1 MEVFRLKIFLGI
13 ATFVLLSD
21 IYVWQAVKTLIKSKS
36 KIYQKI
42 IYRFYWSIP
51 FLFLIILFGEN
62 VWHYFDHNKL
72 AKTWFMAMFF
82 VIYVSKFIT
91 AIFVLLDDIKRLF
104 KLIWHWLERNVLSMK
119 KEAEEEELEEA
130 LETDVK
136 KISRSEFI
144 ARAGL
149 VAGAAP
155 FILLTRGISS
165 GAYKYQVRRVNLIL
179 PNLPEAFDGIK
190 MLQISDVH
198 CGSFYDRD
206 AVYRGIRMIKEQ
218 KAHIVTFT
226 GDFVNNR
233 TNEADEWA
241 EMFSEIKAPMGV
253 FSILGNHDYGDY
265 VTDWE
270 SPAEK
275 QKNLEDLYAIHKNM
289 GWNLLRNEHVI
300 LEKENKRLAIL
311 GVENWGD
318 RGRFQKFGDLDMAKK
333 GMPDVPVKIL
343 LSHDP
348 SHFDTI
354 VQPKHKDI
362 DLTLSGHTHGF
373 QFGVEMGHIRWSPS
387 QYIYKHWADL
397 YLLEKQML
405 YVNRGFGF
413 LGYPGRVGILP
424 EITVFTLN
432 RTA

>member
-1 MEVFRLKIFLGI
+1 
-13 ATFVLLSD
+13 
-21 IYVWQAVKTLIKSKS
+21 
-36 KIYQKI
+36 
-42 IYRFYWSIP
+42 
-51 FLFLIILFGEN
+51 
-62 VWHYFDHNKL
+62 
-72 AKTWFMAMFF
+72 
-82 VIYVSKFIT
+82 
-91 AIFVLLDDIKRLF
+91 
-104 KLIWHWLERNVLSMK
+104 
-119 KEAEEEELEEA
+119 
-130 LETDVK
+130 
-136 KISRSEFI
+136 
-144 ARAGL
+144 
-149 VAGAAP
+149 
-155 FILLTRGISS
+155 
-165 GAYKYQVRRVNLIL
+165 
-179 PNLPEAFDGIK
+179 
-190 MLQISDVH
+190 
-198 CGSFYDRD
+198 
-206 AVYRGIRMIKEQ
+206 
-218 KAHIVTFT
+218 
-226 GDFVNNR
+226 
-233 TNEADEWA
+233 
-241 EMFSEIKAPMGV
+241 MFSEIKAPMGV

-265 VTDWE
+265 VTDWK

-275 QKNLEDLYAIHKNM
+275 QKNLEDIYALHKNM

-318 RGRFQKFGDLDMAKK
+318 RGRFQKFGDIDVAKK

>member
-1 MEVFRLKIFLGI
+1 MEAFKIKMFLGI
-13 ATFVLLSD
+13 ALFVMLSD
-21 IYVWQAVKTLIKSKS
+21 IYVWQAVKTLIKDKS
-36 KIYQKI
+36 VR
-42 IYRFYWSIP
+42 YRNFIKYFYWSIP
-51 FLFLIILFGEN
+51 TLFLTTLFLDNIFHFFEG
-62 VWHYFDHNKL
+62 KSL

-82 VIYVSKFIT
+82 VIYVSKFVT

-104 KLIWHWLERNVLSMK
+104 KLIWHWLERNLLSMK
-119 KEAEEEELEEA
+119 KEADEEEMEEA
-130 LETDVK
+130 IESETK

-155 FILLTRGISS
+155 FIFLTRGISS
-165 GAYKYQVRRVNLIL
+165 GAYKYQIRRVNLVI
-179 PNLPEAFDGIK
+179 PNLPEAFDGTK
-190 MLQISDVH
+190 LLQISDVH
-198 CGSFYDRD
+198 CGSFYDSD
-206 AVYRGIRMIKEQ
+206 AVYRGIKMIKEQ

-233 TNEADEWA
+233 TNETNDWAD
-241 EMFSEIKAPMGV
+241 MFSEIKAPMGV

-265 VTDWE
+265 VSDWK
-270 SPAEK
+270 SPEEK
-275 QKNLEDLYAIHKNM
+275 KKNLQDLFDVHKNM

-318 RGRFQKFGDLDMAKK
+318 RGRFQKFGDIDLAKK
-333 GMPDVPVKIL
+333 GMPDAPVKIL

-354 VQPKHKDI
+354 IQPHHKDI

-373 QFGVEMGHIRWSPS
+373 QFGVELGNFRWSPS

-397 YLLEKQML
+397 YYMDKQML

-432 RTA
+432 KTA